1 MNLVDFLISI
11 ALGALS
17 GWIAGEIMKS
27 KGGLLRNILLGI
39 VGGAIAGALFGLIGI
54 SFGGIIGT
62 IIVSVI
68 GACLLIFLAN
78 KFLK

>member
-1 MNLVDFLISI
+1 MIIELLISI

-27 KGGLLRNILLGI
+27 KGGLLKNIILGILGGFVGGLILGLLGI
-39 VGGAIAGALFGLIGI
+39 SFAGY
-54 SFGGIIGT
+54 IGT
-62 IIVSVI
+62 VVVSVA
-68 GACLLIFLAN
+68 GACLLIFVAN